1 MSLVSLLLLSVHSK
15 LKQRKKYS
23 FDHKIAKLEGS
34 DQTIYL
40 VIIEFPLNKTELNSL
55 LNKKSLGA
63 ESFSLTGIWF
73 FLCHS
78 KNNRY
83 LQINSYMYK
92 GINLKFNHSNQ
103 LNHIKFKQLSLSI
116 LLKQIHSDSFSS
128 QPYMY
133 VSRILIIFTKRKF
146 NFVKTTSNSNF
157 PWGFAMTF
165 PVTMYS

>member
-1 MSLVSLLLLSVHSK
+1 MSLVSLPLLSVHSK

-23 FDHKIAKLEGS
+23 VNHKITKLEGS
-34 DQTIYL
+34 DQTIYV
-40 VIIEFPLNKTELNSL
+40 VIIEFLLNKTELNSL

-83 LQINSYMYK
+83 LQNSYMYK

-133 VSRILIIFTKRKF
+133 VSRILNIFTKRKF
-146 NFVKTTSNSNF
+146 NLVKTTSNSNF
-157 PWGFAMTF
+157 PWGFGMTF
-165 PVTMYS
+165 PITMYS